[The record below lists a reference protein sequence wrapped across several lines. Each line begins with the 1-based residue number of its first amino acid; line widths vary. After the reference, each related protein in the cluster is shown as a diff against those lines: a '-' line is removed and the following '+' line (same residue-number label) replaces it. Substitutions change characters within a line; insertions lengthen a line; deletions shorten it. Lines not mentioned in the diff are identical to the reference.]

1 MYVSHRESCQAKLA
15 LEFIPVSAGG
25 AGLIINPM
33 EAPVW

>member
-1 MYVSHRESCQAKLA
+1 MYVLHRQSCQAKLA
-15 LEFIPVSAGG
+15 LEFISDSAGG